1 MDDLE
6 FCKIIETLHEYM
18 MKDEKNEDY
27 IANPEQLRKFEEVW
41 ACFAAA
47 AAENHGTVPK
57 VTMEPKDCHG
67 SIECTFH
74 VFYLNG
80 NLLSRFQ
87 KVLGYLSAF
96 LIEELA
102 DGFCISAVV
111 PYVYVRKDEKS
122 E

>member
-6 FCKIIETLHEYM
+6 FCKIIETLHEYV

-27 IANPEQLRKFEEVW
+27 VANPEQLRKFGEVW
-41 ACFAAA
+41 ACFAGA

-67 SIECTFH
+67 CIECTFH
-74 VFYLNG
+74 LLDLNG
-80 NLLSRFQ
+80 DLLCRCQ
-87 KVLGYLSAF
+87 KVLEYVSTIT
-96 LIEELA
+96 IEELV

-111 PYVYVRKDEKS
+111 PYVYVRKDEKD